1 LKQAF
6 GIEEAMEV
14 QDATKVRL
22 LQAAGQEFADKGFE
36 CARIRAICERA
47 QANVAAVNYH
57 FGDKEQLYVA
67 AVLEAHRCGSAPEG
81 GDESGT
87 REPVEE
93 LREFIHHFLS
103 RVLALHDPDDW
114 RHRLMIREML
124 HPSPASD
131 VLIRE
136 AIRPRFEGLMRI
148 LRRFCPEA
156 EERKIHALAFSV
168 IGQCLHYKMARS
180 IAERLIGSDGMAA
193 LDLDYL
199 TEHITSFCLAA
210 LGCVPPLDA
219 TGEPAAD
226 GVAARS

>member
-1 LKQAF
+1 M
-6 GIEEAMEV
+6 EEAMEV

-22 LQAAGQEFADKGFE
+22 LESAGQEFADKGFE

-47 QANVAAVNYH
+47 QANIAAVNYH
-57 FGDKEQLYVA
+57 FGDKEQLYVET
-67 AVLEAHRCGSAPEG
+67 VLEAHRCGFPPEG
-81 GDESGT
+81 GDEVSL
-87 REPVEE
+87 REPVDE
-93 LREFIHHFLS
+93 LREFIHYFLS
-103 RVLALHDPDDW
+103 RVLALHAPDDW

-124 HPSPASD
+124 HPTPASD

-136 AIRPRFEGLMRI
+136 AIRPRFERLAAI

-156 EERKIHALAFSV
+156 EGRKIHALAFSV

-180 IAERLIGSDGMAA
+180 IAERLIGPDGMAA

-199 TEHITSFCLAA
+199 TEHITTFCLAA

-219 TGEPAAD
+219 AGEPAAD
-226 GVAARS
+226 GAAAAS

>member
-1 LKQAF
+1 M
-6 GIEEAMEV
+6 EEAMEI

-22 LQAAGQEFADKGFE
+22 LESAGQEFADKGFD

-57 FGDKEQLYVA
+57 FGDKEQLYVE

-81 GDESGT
+81 RDEVGPG
-87 REPVEE
+87 EPVEE
-93 LREFIHHFLS
+93 LREFIHYFLS
-103 RVLALHDPDDW
+103 HVLALHDPDDW

-124 HPSPASD
+124 HPTPASD

-136 AIRPRFEGLMRI
+136 AIRPRFERLMAI

-156 EERKIHALAFSV
+156 EERKLHALAFSV

-180 IAERLIGSDGMAA
+180 IAERLVGPDGMAA

-199 TEHITSFCLAA
+199 TEHITTFCLAA

-219 TGEPAAD
+219 AGESAVD
-226 GVAARS
+226 GVAAAS